1 MFTLGREEAGELRA
15 PRCFAYLALASLVL
29 PACGTRVRSSEANP
43 SATASPTTIATTA
56 TSSVASQRPNPDGAA
71 GAPRAPG
78 TERAPDG
85 SPQAEGAAASRAA
98 AVASSSPRPTVS
110 EFREHSSITIAAGA
124 QRGFP
129 KRILSP
135 DTPAKLSPVIIGH
148 VGTLSGPVGTAY
160 KPIVSGAQIWVG
172 FVNQR
177 GGLNGH
183 QVQLLVYDDGGD
195 PARHR
200 SQVQEAVERHGVVAF
215 LANTDPL
222 TGRQVVSYLE
232 QKRVPHVGSMTG
244 ATWAYESPMFFP
256 SMSEG
261 EFGFFSWLASY
272 ASQVIPAGKTRLAT
286 IACIEASPCSE
297 VANTFSRRAK
307 EVGFKYV
314 GTIKTALAQPD
325 YSAECLAARN
335 GEAEAVVL
343 LLDQNS
349 IRRFT
354 AACARQGY
362 RPTYLLLSAVIEDAQ
377 EQNPELAG
385 AAGVTN
391 VFPWFQTGTP
401 ATDEFRTAFQALGG
415 NQRLN
420 VGVTMGWVAG
430 KLLQRAGAK
439 LPEPPTSEAI
449 LEGLWAIQEDT
460 LGGLTSPLT
469 FTKDKPAVP
478 TSCWFNLLLK
488 TRWISPDNY
497 QLRCR

>member
-1 MFTLGREEAGELRA
+1 MSELRENGD
-15 PRCFAYLALASLVL
+15 V
-29 PACGTRVRSSEANP
+29 
-43 SATASPTTIATTA
+43 
-56 TSSVASQRPNPDGAA
+56 
-71 GAPRAPG
+71 
-78 TERAPDG
+78 
-85 SPQAEGAAASRAA
+85 
-98 AVASSSPRPTVS
+98 
-110 EFREHSSITIAAGA
+110 TIAAGGA
-124 QRGFP
+124 NP
-129 KRILSP
+129 SP
-135 DTPAKLSPVIIGH
+135 PERSLIPDSPAKLSPVIIGH

-200 SQVQEAVERHGVVAF
+200 SQMQEAVERRGVVAF

-222 TGRQVVSYLE
+222 TGRQAISYLE

-244 ATWAYESPMFFP
+244 ATWAYDSPMFFP

-261 EFGFFSWLASY
+261 EYGFFSWLASF
-272 ASQVIPAGKTRLAT
+272 ASQMLPLGKSRLTT
-286 IACIEASPCSE
+286 IACVEATPCTD
-297 VANTFSRRAK
+297 VADTFSRRAE
-307 EVGFKYV
+307 EVGFEYV
-314 GTIKTALAQPD
+314 STIKTALAQPD

-335 GEAEAVVL
+335 GSADAIVL

-354 AACARQGY
+354 TACARQGY
-362 RPTYLLLSAVIEDAQ
+362 RPNYLLLSAVIEDAQ
-377 EQNPELAG
+377 EENPELAG
-385 AAGVTN
+385 ASGVTN

-401 ATDEFRTAFQALGG
+401 ATDEFQTAFRTLGAK
-415 NQRLN
+415 QHSN

-430 KLLQRAGAK
+430 KLLQRAGAN

-449 LEGLWAIQEDT
+449 LQGLWTTHSDT

-469 FTKDKPAVP
+469 FTKDRPAVP
-478 TSCWFNLLLK
+478 TSCWFNLQLK
-488 TRWISPDNY
+488 KRWVSPDNY

>member
-1 MFTLGREEAGELRA
+1 MKAQQRWLI
-15 PRCFAYLALASLVL
+15 YLALASLGL
-29 PACGTRVRSSEANP
+29 PACGTRVPSPEANP
-43 SATASPTTIATTA
+43 SETVPSRTTFPAVPLNSAASELRSAPGATATPRGPGPPPAASGSRPVGGVSVSTA
-56 TSSVASQRPNPDGAA
+56 PLSTSSSGGLSTKPREHGSFTLAGADAQSDLGKRPPIPNPAA
-71 GAPRAPG
+71 KA
-78 TERAPDG
+78 
-85 SPQAEGAAASRAA
+85 
-98 AVASSSPRPTVS
+98 
-110 EFREHSSITIAAGA
+110 
-124 QRGFP
+124 
-129 KRILSP
+129 
-135 DTPAKLSPVIIGH
+135 SPVIIGH

-160 KPIVSGAQIWVG
+160 KPIVSGTQIWVG
-172 FVNQR
+172 FVNRR

-200 SQVQEAVERHGVVAF
+200 SQIQEAVERRGVVAF
-215 LANTDPL
+215 LANTDPM
-222 TGRQVVSYLE
+222 TGRQDVSYLE

-244 ATWAYESPMFFP
+244 ATWAYDSPMLFP
-256 SMSEG
+256 SISEG
-261 EFGFFSWLASY
+261 EYGFFSWLASF
-272 ASQVIPAGKTRLAT
+272 ASQMIPLRKTRLVT
-286 IACIEASPCSE
+286 IACVEATPCTD

-307 EVGFKYV
+307 EVGFEYV
-314 GTIKTALAQPD
+314 STIKTALAQPD

-335 GEAEAVVL
+335 SSAEAIVL

-377 EQNPELAG
+377 EENPELTG

-401 ATDEFRTAFQALGG
+401 ATDEFQTAFRALGG

-430 KLLQRAGAK
+430 KLLQQAGAK
-439 LPEPPTSEAI
+439 LTEPPTSDAI
-449 LEGLWAIQEDT
+449 LQGLWTIQEDT

-488 TRWISPDNY
+488 DRWISPDDH

>member
-1 MFTLGREEAGELRA
+1 MSTAGPAVPSPPGKQGLK
-15 PRCFAYLALASLVL
+15 PRDVA
-29 PACGTRVRSSEANP
+29 
-43 SATASPTTIATTA
+43 IAA
-56 TSSVASQRPNPDGAA
+56 DGA
-71 GAPRAPG
+71 
-78 TERAPDG
+78 
-85 SPQAEGAAASRAA
+85 
-98 AVASSSPRPTVS
+98 RPTAVPAGTSTRTQATKVS
-110 EFREHSSITIAAGA
+110 
-124 QRGFP
+124 
-129 KRILSP
+129 
-135 DTPAKLSPVIIGH
+135 PAIIGH

-160 KPIVSGAQIWVG
+160 RPIVSGAQIWVG
-172 FVNQR
+172 FVNDR

-183 QVQLLVYDDGGD
+183 PVQLLVYDDGGD

-200 SQVQEAVERHGVVAF
+200 SQIQEAVERRGVIAF

-222 TGRQVVSYLE
+222 TGRQISSYLE

-244 ATWAYESPMFFP
+244 ATWAYDSPMFFP
-256 SMSEG
+256 SLSEG

-272 ASQVIPAGKTRLAT
+272 ASQLIPAGKTRLAT
-286 IACIEASPCSE
+286 IACIEATPCTD
-297 VANTFSRRAK
+297 VANTFARRAN
-307 EVGFKYV
+307 EVGLEYV
-314 GTIKTALAQPD
+314 STIKTALAQPD
-325 YSAECLAARN
+325 YSAECLAVRN
-335 GEAEAVVL
+335 ASAEAVVL

-385 AAGVTN
+385 AAGATN

-401 ATDEFRTAFQALGG
+401 ATDEFQAAFRALGG
-415 NQRLN
+415 KQRLN

-449 LEGLWAIQEDT
+449 LQGLWTIQEDT

-469 FTKDKPAVP
+469 FRKDKTAVP

-488 TRWISPDNY
+488 GRWISPDGY